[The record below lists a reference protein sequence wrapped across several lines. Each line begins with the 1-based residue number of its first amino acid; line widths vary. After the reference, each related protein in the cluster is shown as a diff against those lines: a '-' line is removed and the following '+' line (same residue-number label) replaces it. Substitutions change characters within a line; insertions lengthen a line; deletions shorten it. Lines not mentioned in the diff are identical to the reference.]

1 LASHRPLD
9 RCPEALMSL
18 PVGSQRDAVLA
29 LTYCVVAFSILG
41 QGLTVGR
48 VVRKAVKSRD

>member
-1 LASHRPLD
+1 
-9 RCPEALMSL
+9 MSL